1 MINQKLLDYIKNQV
15 EKGKDKNSI
24 KSSLLSV
31 GWQDSDI
38 EEGFRI
44 MDDNKNQVNQEPPS
58 APMSVQAQENQ
69 YNYQQSGVQPQVQP
83 SIQQNAP
90 VLAGTFDLIGQT

>member
-1 MINQKLLDYIKNQV
+1 M
-15 EKGKDKNSI
+15 
-24 KSSLLSV
+24 
-31 GWQDSDI
+31 
-38 EEGFRI
+38 
-44 MDDNKNQVNQEPPS
+44 NQEPPS

-83 SIQQNAP
+83 SIQQNSP